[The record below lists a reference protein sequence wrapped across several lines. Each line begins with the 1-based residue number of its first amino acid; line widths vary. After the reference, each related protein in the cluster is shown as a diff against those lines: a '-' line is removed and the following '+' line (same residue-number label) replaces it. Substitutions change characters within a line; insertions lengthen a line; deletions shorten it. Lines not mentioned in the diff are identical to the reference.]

1 LKKNIIIGPAYP
13 YRGGIAN
20 FNDALCKAF
29 NDEGIESSIISFT
42 LQYPGFLFP
51 GKTQYEENGGAP
63 AIKIETLINSIN
75 PVTWFRVA
83 KKIKKEKP
91 DYIII
96 RYWLPFM
103 APCLGTI
110 ARSVK
115 KNSNIKVI
123 AIIDN
128 IIPHEKRIG
137 DKVLT
142 KYFVKSCDTFVAMS
156 RSVMDDLKLFT
167 DKKIIFSPHPIYNIF
182 GEKISKEQAL
192 KKLGLNENDKHILF
206 FGFIRK
212 YKGLDLLLEAMANEK
227 VKSLN
232 VKLVVAGEFY
242 DDSQYYHDLIKKYQI
257 GNNVILKTEYVP
269 KEAVKYFFCAA
280 DMIVQPYRDATQS
293 GVTQIAYHF
302 ERPMLVTDVGGLSEI
317 IPHNVVGYVTKVSAD
332 EIANAVFDFYI
343 NRREIEFSENMAVEK
358 NKFGWRRIV
367 QAIEGLAREI
377 V

>member
-51 GKTQYEENGGAP
+51 GKTQYEENGDSP

-137 DKVLT
+137 DKVLS

-257 GNNVILKTEYVP
+257 
-269 KEAVKYFFCAA
+269 
-280 DMIVQPYRDATQS
+280 
-293 GVTQIAYHF
+293 
-302 ERPMLVTDVGGLSEI
+302 
-317 IPHNVVGYVTKVSAD
+317 
-332 EIANAVFDFYI
+332 
-343 NRREIEFSENMAVEK
+343 
-358 NKFGWRRIV
+358 
-367 QAIEGLAREI
+367 
-377 V
+377 